1 MASCSICM
9 DSFTAALRKQ
19 TDCPYCEVPIC
30 RACLQTCL
38 LMDNAAEPVCPSCR
52 AAWSRE
58 FLNDQLTAAFRNG
71 PFKKYREKVLVDRE
85 RARLPETQEQAAAY
99 KVAVEFLKPIDEKIA
114 VIRAKMDKLPS
125 KKAADAA
132 RAAYYESRTGKVY
145 NDWLAKATILMK
157 AMQDTRIANMK
168 EEKPLKKQIKALNK
182 DTRTHRHTRSSF
194 GIIYVPHTQA
204 QLNAIVHQALHGGPA
219 PVVEEKKKAVFIQ
232 KCPATTCEG
241 FLSTQWICGLCNI
254 KVCKDCHEPKAATG
268 HTCNPDLVE
277 SVKAIKKEA
286 KPCPKCASQI
296 SKIDGC
302 DQMWCT
308 QCHTAFSWRTGE
320 IETHVVHNPHYF
332 QWMREQG
339 SGAVPRAPG
348 DVPQPCGGV
357 RAIFARLVQGMLWSE
372 VPADNTVLPPAKFQD
387 ETIYCRLT
395 HYIQL
400 LQHIQHYELPLCRQ
414 GIDDASWEEARR
426 RFRVQRM
433 VGLIS
438 SHTRLRLKMQ
448 KEEASVNM
456 DDNWKH
462 ELVLLENRV
471 LRARAKVQLMDMYT
485 TAGMDIIGQI
495 LEGDVTEEKVKS
507 IYGQFGA

>member
-1 MASCSICM
+1 
-9 DSFTAALRKQ
+9 
-19 TDCPYCEVPIC
+19 
-30 RACLQTCL
+30 
-38 LMDNAAEPVCPSCR
+38 
-52 AAWSRE
+52 
-58 FLNDQLTAAFRNG
+58 
-71 PFKKYREKVLVDRE
+71 
-85 RARLPETQEQAAAY
+85 
-99 KVAVEFLKPIDEKIA
+99 
-114 VIRAKMDKLPS
+114 
-125 KKAADAA
+125 
-132 RAAYYESRTGKVY
+132 
-145 NDWLAKATILMK
+145 
-157 AMQDTRIANMK
+157 
-168 EEKPLKKQIKALNK
+168 
-182 DTRTHRHTRSSF
+182 
-194 GIIYVPHTQA
+194 
-204 QLNAIVHQALHGGPA
+204 
-219 PVVEEKKKAVFIQ
+219 
-232 KCPATTCEG
+232 
-241 FLSTQWICGLCNI
+241 
-254 KVCKDCHEPKAATG
+254 
-268 HTCNPDLVE
+268 
-277 SVKAIKKEA
+277 
-286 KPCPKCASQI
+286 
-296 SKIDGC
+296 
-302 DQMWCT
+302 MWCT

-507 IYGQFGA
+507 IYGQFGALYKYVEKANKEFSRAYSTKEIKIQP

>member
-1 MASCSICM
+1 MCCTPYDMARVDVDCVCLRQSVQKLKSRLKATVDSKRMSCSICFEEFNK
-9 DSFTAALRKQ
+9 SSRKQ
-19 TDCPYCEVPIC
+19 TTCCFCDVSVC
-30 RACLQTCL
+30 REDVQKYL
-38 LMDNAAEPVCPSCR
+38 LMDTSTEPNCPSCR
-52 AAWSRE
+52 AVWNRD
-58 FLNDQLTAAFRNG
+58 FLNRELTGTFRNG
-71 PFKKYREKVLVDRE
+71 PLRLHREKVLMDRE
-85 RARLPETQEQAAAY
+85 RARFQETQEEAEAY
-99 KVAVEFLKPIDEKIA
+99 KWARTMVPILQEQSTELYYRVPKIDHTHPDWIEWQRVNERVRNLLFNVGRETA
-114 VIRAKMDKLPS
+114 AGAGAP
-125 KKAADAA
+125 KKA
-132 RAAYYESRTGKVY
+132 R
-145 NDWLAKATILMK
+145 
-157 AMQDTRIANMK
+157 
-168 EEKPLKKQIKALNK
+168 
-182 DTRTHRHTRSSF
+182 
-194 GIIYVPHTQA
+194 
-204 QLNAIVHQALHGGPA
+204 
-219 PVVEEKKKAVFIQ
+219 AVFIH
-232 KCPATTCEG
+232 KCPGTGCEG
-241 FLSTQWICGLCNI
+241 FLSTQWKCGLCGGAF
-254 KVCKDCHEPKAATG
+254 CKDCHEPKVAATG

-332 QWMREQG
+332 QWMRELG
-339 SGAVPRAPG
+339 GGAVPRAPG
-348 DVPQPCGGV
+348 DVPPPCGGV
-357 RAIFARLVQGMLWSE
+357 RVIFARLVQGMLWSE

-448 KEEASVNM
+448 KEEASLNM

-507 IYGQFGA
+507 IYGQFGALYKYVEKANKEFSRAYSTKEIKIQP